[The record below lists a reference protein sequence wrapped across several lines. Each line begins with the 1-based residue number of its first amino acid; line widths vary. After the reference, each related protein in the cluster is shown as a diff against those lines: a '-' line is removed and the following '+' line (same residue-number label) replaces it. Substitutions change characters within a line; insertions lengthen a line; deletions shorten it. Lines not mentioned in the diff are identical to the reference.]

1 MSKRR
6 LAKVALAAFLAVF
19 LVIPS
24 ASANSIAIN
33 LQPREKVVEGG
44 TLRLPISKVPIQYN
58 PYHFDGDLVDVEL
71 MMGLALPR
79 MTFTTAKG
87 ELVIDSNYVKSMR
100 LTQTS
105 PQVISIQLNE
115 RAVWSDGRKISVDDF
130 LGHWRA
136 LKGDAKGFSAIPRAG
151 YDAIKSIRAGNSPG
165 QILVTMSRPY
175 ADWRTLFNGL
185 LPTTLTRSAGNFNDS
200 WRARPVLSAGPFI
213 FDGANSS
220 STQVSWLP
228 NPKWWGAKPKLAGI
242 TFKVIA
248 PKDRL
253 TALVAAE
260 VDSISLPQDELALA
274 TITADPRLIVN
285 YATSAVKWEQIAIN
299 PKSPILSD
307 SLVRR
312 ALVAA
317 LDRRSIARTNT
328 RPFVPEPVPKLN
340 RFFTTEDSCFKSNA
354 PEFARRDRALAS
366 KLLTEAGWTLATNA
380 TELDAAGIPKVVG
393 ARYFSGSPRE
403 GLATGQRLNL
413 TFTYPAEDLQRRNIG
428 LALKR
433 FLGASQIGID
443 LQLREVPTS
452 EFFAK
457 FVNTKARDFDLAAFS
472 WSASNN
478 PITGALQLF
487 AKDSDQNFAPEV
499 TTKKIDELIKS
510 AARELDAA
518 KRCVIVNEIDAA
530 LWKVGF
536 DIPLYMWPAPTATS
550 STLANFGSFGNSSID
565 WTIVGFTQIQP

>member
-1 MSKRR
+1 MRGS
-6 LAKVALAAFLAVF
+6 AKVFFGALFAALF
-19 LVIPS
+19 VIPS

-33 LQPREKVVEGG
+33 PQPREKVVEGG

-58 PYHFDGDLVDVEL
+58 PYHFDGDLVDVEQ
-71 MMGLALPR
+71 MMELALPR

-105 PQVISIQLNE
+105 PQVIAIQLNE

-136 LKGDAKGFSAIPRAG
+136 LTGDVKGYYAIPRAG
-151 YDAIKSIRAGNSPG
+151 YEAIKSIRAGSSPN

-200 WRARPVLSAGPFI
+200 WRARPILSAGPFT
-213 FDGANSS
+213 FDAANSNT
-220 STQVSWLP
+220 TQVNWVP
-228 NPKWWGAKPKLAGI
+228 NPKWWGAKPKLAGL
-242 TFKVIA
+242 TFKVVA
-248 PKDRL
+248 PQDRL
-253 TALVAAE
+253 AALVAAE
-260 VDSISLPQDELALA
+260 LDSISLPQDALALA
-274 TITADPRLIVN
+274 TISADPRLKVN

-328 RPFVPEPVPKLN
+328 RPFVPEPVAKLN

-366 KLLTEAGWTLATNA
+366 KLLTEAGWVLATNA
-380 TELDAAGIPKVVG
+380 TDLDAAGSPKVVG
-393 ARYFSGSPRE
+393 ARYFSGSPRA
-403 GLATGQRLNL
+403 GLAIGQRLGL
-413 TFTYPAEDLQRRNIG
+413 TFTYPTEDTQRRNIG

-433 FLGASQIGID
+433 FLGAAQIGID
-443 LQLREVPTS
+443 LQLREVPRS
-452 EFFAK
+452 EFFTK

-472 WSASNN
+472 WSASDN
-478 PITGALQLF
+478 PITGALQLY
-487 AKDSDQNFAPEV
+487 AKDSNQNFAPEA

-518 KRCVIVNEIDAA
+518 KRCVIVNEIDTA

-536 DIPLYMWPAPTATS
+536 DIPLYMWPAPTATLA
-550 STLANFGSFGNSSID
+550 TLANFGSFGNSSVD
-565 WTIVGFTQIQP
+565 WTSVGFTQTQP